1 MATLTTPHYALPY
14 PDGAERV
21 MDGDNAIAAL
31 AKSVDA
37 KLHELTAVVGYV
49 NVDMQSQWAIAIGFG
64 ATFVT
69 PPAVFAIGVGFAA
82 DNINVMTR
90 QGQTTTTGAT
100 LEGTAAGAVGIRS
113 IQWLAIGH
121 RAQAGTRRERD
132 EAETRP
138 VDEGEAEAKG

>member
-1 MATLTTPHYALPY
+1 MATLTTPHYAFPY

-31 AKSVDA
+31 AQSVDA

-69 PPAVFAIGVGFAA
+69 PPAVFAIG
-82 DNINVMTR
+82 
-90 QGQTTTTGAT
+90 
-100 LEGTAAGAVGIRS
+100 
-113 IQWLAIGH
+113 H